1 MLAGKLADFV
11 KRKEAAGG
19 GVQPVGDTGENAGAK
34 PADKV
39 AEKRTANISEVLK
52 PVGTRSSIS
61 DGIIFLAGVE
71 IVDLEATERFRIL
84 RAQIERENVA
94 SGHKYQ
100 VIAVTSATPGEGK
113 SVVAANLARA
123 FGADPRGRTLLIDCD
138 LRKSST
144 HKFFSQPQ
152 SPGLSDVLISGKP
165 LRNIIRPVEAGLDL
179 ITAGSPVVDSTR
191 TLEQPGLALMLE
203 ELKKHYRYILLD
215 CPPIL
220 FCPEPLSL
228 THIASGTLIV
238 ARAWRTQ
245 RKLVKEAIAVV
256 GKSKVIGMVMNECTD
271 TLKQYGY
278 YGYYGYDK
286 ESVARARLRS
296 SKRSH

>member
-1 MLAGKLADFV
+1 MLPGKLAEFI
-11 KRKEAAGG
+11 KRKEAVNAMAD
-19 GVQPVGDTGENAGAK
+19 VVEMHEPPVERKA
-34 PADKV
+34 PH
-39 AEKRTANISEVLK
+39 ISPVLK
-52 PVGTRSSIS
+52 PVGARSTIS
-61 DGIIFLAGVE
+61 DGFIFLAGTE

-84 RAQIERENVA
+84 RAQLERHNVTT
-94 SGHKYQ
+94 GHKYQ

-123 FGADPRGRTLLIDCD
+123 FGSDPRGRALLIDCD

-144 HKFFSQPQ
+144 HKFFNQQQ

-165 LRNIIRPVEAGLDL
+165 LRNVIRSIEAGLDL
-179 ITAGSPVVDSTR
+179 ITSGSPVVDSTR

-215 CPPIL
+215 CPPVL
-220 FCPEPLSL
+220 FCPEPLAL
-228 THIASGTLIV
+228 TQIASGTLLV

-245 RKLVKEAIAVV
+245 KKLVKEAIN
-256 GKSKVIGMVMNECTD
+256 VIGKDKVLGLVMNECTD

-286 ESVARARLRS
+286 ESIARARLKS
-296 SKRSH
+296 AKRNGK